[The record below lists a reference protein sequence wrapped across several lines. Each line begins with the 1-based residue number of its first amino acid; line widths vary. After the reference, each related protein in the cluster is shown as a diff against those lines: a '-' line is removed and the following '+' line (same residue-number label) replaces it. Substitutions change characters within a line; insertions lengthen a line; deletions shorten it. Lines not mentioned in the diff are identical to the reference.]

1 MILKTGTKP
10 LWNFASWF
18 IITSTVLVSKFF
30 LKFCTSSYN
39 VYNQEPFIKTLMDP
53 NRTRPILTVANHLS
67 TLDDPLLWG
76 SIPFKNFLR
85 RHRTRW
91 TLGAQEICFTT
102 PKLSK
107 FFALGQVIPTIR
119 GAGIYQPAMNFA
131 LDRLN
136 EGKWIHIFP
145 EAKINQTTELI
156 YFKWGIGRLI
166 MESIN
171 PPIVIPIWHK
181 GFEKVMPK
189 ERDHTWIP
197 LFGKNIVIVYGDPID
212 FKDILINYHAGKT
225 DEATV
230 RIIVTN
236 IIFNTMTKLKK
247 NSELLEAKKI

>member
-1 MILKTGTKP
+1 
-10 LWNFASWF
+10 
-18 IITSTVLVSKFF
+18 
-30 LKFCTSSYN
+30 
-39 VYNQEPFIKTLMDP
+39 
-53 NRTRPILTVANHLS
+53 
-67 TLDDPLLWG
+67 
-76 SIPFKNFLR
+76 

-102 PKLSK
+102 PKLSN

-131 LDRLN
+131 LERLN

-171 PPIVIPIWHK
+171 PPI
-181 GFEKVMPK
+181 
-189 ERDHTWIP
+189 RDHTWIP

-212 FKDILINYHAGKT
+212 FKDVLINYRAGKT

-230 RIIVTN
+230 RIIVTS

-247 NSELLEAKKI
+247 NSELLEVKKI

>member
-1 MILKTGTKP
+1 MNKNFKMKEPYSTFKPVEVPLPYYVDHGKMILKTGTKP
-10 LWNFASWF
+10 LWNFA
-18 IITSTVLVSKFF
+18 K
-30 LKFCTSSYN
+30 
-39 VYNQEPFIKTLMDP
+39 PFIKTLMDP

-76 SIPFKNFLR
+76 SIPFKNFLS

-102 PKLSK
+102 PKLSN

-131 LDRLN
+131 LERLN
-136 EGKWIHIFP
+136 EGRWIHIFP

-212 FKDILINYHAGKT
+212 FKDILINYRAGKT
-225 DEATV
+225 DEAT
-230 RIIVTN
+230 N
-236 IIFNTMTKLKK
+236 Y
-247 NSELLEAKKI
+247 